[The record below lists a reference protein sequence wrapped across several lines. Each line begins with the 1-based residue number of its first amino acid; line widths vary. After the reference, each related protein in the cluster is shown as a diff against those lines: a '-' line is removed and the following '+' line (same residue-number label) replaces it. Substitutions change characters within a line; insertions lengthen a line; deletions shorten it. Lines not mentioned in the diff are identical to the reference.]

1 MIDNFRDHAAN
12 ERTYLAWIRTAI
24 ALMGF
29 GFVIEKF
36 DLFLRYIGSAMP
48 ETVIPHNTHFA
59 EGAGLAMMVI
69 GLAIVLFST
78 WTFLKN
84 LRLIDTPGAFVYQAK
99 LPNLILGAVVAA
111 LGVFLILY
119 VGLTLTART

>member
-1 MIDNFRDHAAN
+1 MIENFRDHSAN
-12 ERTYLAWIRTAI
+12 ERTYLAWIRTAV

-36 DLFLRYIGSAMP
+36 DLFLRYIGSVVPKAA
-48 ETVIPHNTHFA
+48 IPHNTHFA
-59 EGAGLAMMVI
+59 QGAGLAMMGI

-84 LRLIDTPGAFVYQAK
+84 LRLINAPSGHPYQAK
-99 LPNLILGAVVAA
+99 LPNLILGGVVAA
-111 LGVFLILY
+111 LGIYLIVY
-119 VGLTLTART
+119 VGFTLSSTT

>member
-1 MIDNFRDHAAN
+1 MIENFRDHAAN

-36 DLFLRYIGSAMP
+36 DLFLRYIGSAVP
-48 ETVIPHNTHFA
+48 QATIPHSTHVA
-59 EGAGLAMMVI
+59 QGAGLAMMAI
-69 GLAIVLFST
+69 GLAIVLSST
-78 WTFLKN
+78 WSFLKN
-84 LRLIDTPGAFVYQAK
+84 LRLIDAPGGHPYQGK

-119 VGLTLTART
+119 VGFTLSPRA